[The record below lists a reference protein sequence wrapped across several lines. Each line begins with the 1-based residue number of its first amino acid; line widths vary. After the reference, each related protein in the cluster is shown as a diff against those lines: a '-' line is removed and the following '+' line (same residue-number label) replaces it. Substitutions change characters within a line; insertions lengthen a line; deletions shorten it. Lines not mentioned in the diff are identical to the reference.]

1 MVPSPS
7 RTNTPGSVLSD
18 EKPAIPEK
26 TEVQATKPF
35 TNKNQ
40 STQSDTKITRLS
52 HVIIKSTLTGVL
64 YGALFSIPTDLLL
77 RWKSPLYRSFGTRIR
92 IFYNTIILTYA
103 ASFVTETNV
112 RKLEVQMRAE
122 EAEKRRKLIEWSVE
136 HGVYTGAEEGYYPEK
151 K

>member
-1 MVPSPS
+1 MVSNS
-7 RTNTPGSVLSD
+7 REGNIPESEKNQTIS
-18 EKPAIPEK
+18 EKPD
-26 TEVQATKPF
+26 VQATKPF

-40 STQSDTKITRLS
+40 ATQSDSKITRLS

-77 RWKSPLYRSFGTRIR
+77 RWKSPLYRSFGNRIR
-92 IFYNTIILTYA
+92 IFYNTIVLTYA

-112 RKLEVQMRAE
+112 RKLEAQMRAE
-122 EAEKRRKLIEWSVE
+122 EAEKRKKLIEWSVE